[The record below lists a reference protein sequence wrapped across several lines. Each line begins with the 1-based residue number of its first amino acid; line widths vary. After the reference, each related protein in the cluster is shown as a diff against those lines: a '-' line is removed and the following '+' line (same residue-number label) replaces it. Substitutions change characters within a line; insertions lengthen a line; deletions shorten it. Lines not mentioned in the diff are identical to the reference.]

1 LLQLPRV
8 CLRSIERGEQQE
20 QEEEVGAS
28 TRDFHG
34 VLEDLNE
41 RGKLG
46 LFFFLEDMTRGA
58 VVVEQILWW

>member
-1 LLQLPRV
+1 LLQLPRA
-8 CLRSIERGEQQE
+8 CLQSIERGEQQE

-46 LFFFLEDMTRGA
+46 VFFLEDMTRGA